1 MVGQGGGGGTLCV
14 AHKERRETRVKK
26 SKIQKFEISLKTQIQ
41 KSEGKVVSQ
50 IKLFIKNDRRV
61 KLG

>member
-41 KSEGKVVSQ
+41 KSEGKTKLAKLSSKQ
-50 IKLFIKNDRRV
+50 IVHKK
-61 KLG
+61 